1 MPKVY
6 CTGGWVFRLEK
17 EENGVGYYTVI
28 HPSGRFLMIRRPPR
42 STQEMEQYTRAS

>member
-28 HPSGRFLMIRRPPR
+28 HPSGRYWDYHHPFR